1 MLFLGASDN
10 WFGVGG
16 SVPQADLVASG
27 GGGGG
32 DLGLLHPGLLLGPRL
47 VPQHVERRPQEE
59 TRPKN
64 LQGK

>member
-10 WFGVGG
+10 WFGVRGG
-16 SVPQADLVASG
+16 VSEADLVA
-27 GGGGG
+27 GGGG